1 MALLLGSQEA
11 SAMRLDKESSSLQQ
25 VYNKNYDATYNQYKS
40 MDDKE
45 LFRLVEQKTKE
56 EPKKETS

>member
-1 MALLLGSQEA
+1 
-11 SAMRLDKESSSLQQ
+11 MRLDKESSSLQQ